1 MLCLGRLVELLV
13 TNVFSDGQALLERLY
28 LLWRFY
34 FWALVKV
41 PQLACVP
48 LLFFLVVGCG
58 RAVSLLGGSLFGGFP
73 SC

>member
-1 MLCLGRLVELLV
+1 LVVLLV
-13 TNVFSDGQALLERLY
+13 TNVFSDGQALSERLY
-28 LLWRFY
+28 LRWRYY

-58 RAVSLLGGSLFGGFP
+58 QAVFLLGESLFGGFP